1 MIKRGSDHG
10 SQFPIVWRGY
20 DRSHVDGY
28 IADSS
33 RWASQAWIRL
43 EQLEAEVGELLGEVD
58 PLRHDGDEHGYFST
72 HGEEGEI
79 EAERR
84 ASEILEAAEARAAEL
99 GEAAARQRDEAERL
113 SGLAEAKL
121 AKAERRANEIVEGAE
136 ARVAE
141 LAAPHPQERE
151 DSPRLEAHS
160 GQLASSKFRLR
171 SAGRTP
177 LLVGAAT
184 VVALLALCGAL
195 IAWAT
200 TSSHRTPAVSKFHGV
215 ISQDVAAE
223 SRSDQPLDP
232 VTRAA
237 LQQQLVQARAF
248 AMRYPTVSDAIA
260 AHYHLGGGFAPR
272 RGATYISYT
281 GLTLP
286 GAFDPNR
293 PEALVYNGTSP
304 TSQVIGL
311 VYFAPSDQAPQGFA
325 GPNDHWQRHADIC
338 IKNDSSGVGAL
349 FPADAD
355 VTAARCSSVQG
366 TFYRAIAWTVHAW
379 VVPSWENPL
388 GVFSPD
394 NPDVRCADGTYN
406 TDRSGFCQGT

>member
-1 MIKRGSDHG
+1 MIKRGSDYG
-10 SQFPIVWRGY
+10 SEFPIVWRGY
-20 DRSHVDGY
+20 DRSHVNRY
-28 IADSS
+28 VADHSQFA
-33 RWASQAWIRL
+33 RQAWVRL
-43 EQLEAEVGELLGEVD
+43 QQLEAEVAELRGEVD

-72 HGEEGEI
+72 HGEEGGI

-121 AKAERRANEIVEGAE
+121 AKAERRANEIVEGTE

-151 DSPRLEAHS
+151 NSPRLEAHS
-160 GQLASSKFRLR
+160 GQSASSKFRLR

-177 LLVGAAT
+177 LLIGAAT

-200 TSSHRTPAVSKFHGV
+200 TSSDRTPAVSKFHGV

-272 RGATYISYT
+272 KGATYIT
-281 GLTLP
+281 FGGLTAP
-286 GAFDPNR
+286 DAFDPDR
-293 PEALVYNGTSP
+293 PEAVIYDGTSP

-311 VYFAPSDQAPQGFA
+311 IYFAVADRAPQGFA
-325 GPNDHWQRHADIC
+325 GPNDHWQRHSNVC
-338 IKNDSSGVGAL
+338 IKSGPSVV

-355 VTAARCSSVQG
+355 VTAAQCSSVQAKLNKL
-366 TFYRAIAWTVHAW
+366 TSWTVHAW